1 MDILVTGGAGYVG
14 NLLTD
19 ALLARGHRVT
29 VVDNFLYGYEPILH
43 LVDHPD
49 LEIVKSDIRNEDL
62 GYLAG
67 ADVVVHL
74 AAISGYPACEANP
87 NSAQRIN
94 VDATRRITEALAPDQ
109 VLFFASTTSLYGADG
124 GVSTEETPIHPTH
137 NLYASTKFEAEKIVM
152 ARANSVAFRWATVF
166 GVSPRM
172 RAGLLLNDFVDK
184 AVHERSLVIYS
195 PHSKR
200 TFMHV
205 RDAVAGYLFALDHLD
220 AMRGQ
225 VFNMGAARLNYT
237 KMELARMIQ
246 THFDFEIVESELA
259 DTDIR
264 DFSVSFEKI
273 AALGYD
279 CTISVEDGIAELV
292 KLYQFYDPNSFIRP
306 I

>member
-1 MDILVTGGAGYVG
+1 
-14 NLLTD
+14 
-19 ALLARGHRVT
+19 
-29 VVDNFLYGYEPILH
+29 
-43 LVDHPD
+43 
-49 LEIVKSDIRNEDL
+49 
-62 GYLAG
+62 
-67 ADVVVHL
+67 
-74 AAISGYPACEANP
+74 
-87 NSAQRIN
+87 
-94 VDATRRITEALAPDQ
+94 
-109 VLFFASTTSLYGADG
+109 
-124 GVSTEETPIHPTH
+124 
-137 NLYASTKFEAEKIVM
+137 
-152 ARANSVAFRWATVF
+152 
-166 GVSPRM
+166 
-172 RAGLLLNDFVDK
+172 
-184 AVHERSLVIYS
+184 
-195 PHSKR
+195 
-200 TFMHV
+200 MHV